1 MRTESPSANSVIR
14 EAFTRTRSM
23 LERSAIIDAAI
34 EAEVLVRLVV
44 GMDRV
49 RYFASLQEPIGA
61 EQSTALDEFVQR
73 RLRGEPL
80 AYIVGSREFYGMD
93 FQVDSRVLIPRP
105 ETELLVDL
113 ALGFLSDREAA
124 LRSEYGTGGKSPVTV
139 ADVCTGSGAV
149 GIAIAAKAPDIRVI
163 ATDISAD
170 PIDVAAAN
178 ATAHSVL
185 DRVELRLGD
194 LLGPIPEVLELI
206 VANPPYIP
214 TENWEALPPDVK
226 MEPRVALDGG
236 EDGLEVCRR
245 LLKQAADRLVPGGA
259 MFVEL
264 MPEQI
269 DSAMGVA
276 ARLFEDAAVGS
287 ISDLSGDSRVLKI
300 QRGGL

>member
-178 ATAHSVL
+178 AIAHSVL

-287 ISDLSGDSRVLKI
+287 ISDLSGDPRVLKI

>member
-1 MRTESPSANSVIR
+1 M
-14 EAFTRTRSM
+14 
-23 LERSAIIDAAI
+23 
-34 EAEVLVRLVV
+34 
-44 GMDRV
+44 
-49 RYFASLQEPIGA
+49 
-61 EQSTALDEFVQR
+61 
-73 RLRGEPL
+73 
-80 AYIVGSREFYGMD
+80 
-93 FQVDSRVLIPRP
+93 
-105 ETELLVDL
+105 
-113 ALGFLSDREAA
+113 
-124 LRSEYGTGGKSPVTV
+124 
-139 ADVCTGSGAV
+139 
-149 GIAIAAKAPDIRVI
+149 
-163 ATDISAD
+163 
-170 PIDVAAAN
+170 
-178 ATAHSVL
+178 
-185 DRVELRLGD
+185 
-194 LLGPIPEVLELI
+194 I